1 MKRFFLV
8 IFTVVAVFFITACS
22 NKNQGGNDS
31 GKQVLNVFNWGEYI
45 GFDPVTINGVTYDN
59 VIDAFEKIYNVKVN
73 YETFD
78 SNEAMYTK
86 LIAGDARYDVII
98 PSDYMIERLI
108 KQDRLN
114 KIDFSLIP
122 NYSLISQDI
131 VNKLDEEYPDIEM
144 NDYVVPYFYGTVGIL
159 YDKTKVTKTVDSWS
173 ILWDEDYKKKIFM
186 YDSQRDSL
194 MVALKLLGY
203 SMNTHDLDEL
213 QQAKEKLIEQKP
225 LVYAYVGDSVIQQMI
240 DGEAYLA
247 VVYSGDAAYIMDN
260 NPNMS
265 FAIPKEGTNFWI
277 DSMVIPKTSQN
288 VELAHKFI
296 NFMISPE
303 IARANTEYVMY
314 TTPVEQVFNE
324 VIEEDWANNYAY
336 NPTIIDVFGGNI
348 QTEVFRDPGDFIKE
362 YDKIWSEVLSPER
375 NYIVPIV
382 IGGVVIIGLVAY
394 LVLKKRKNRVY

>member
-114 KIDFSLIP
+114 KLDFSLIP

-144 NDYVVPYFYGTVGIL
+144 NDYVVPYFYGTVGIV

-247 VVYSGDAAYIMDN
+247 VVYSGDAAYIMAN

>member
-114 KIDFSLIP
+114 KLDFSLIP

-144 NDYVVPYFYGTVGIL
+144 NDYVVPYFYGTVGIV

>member
-45 GFDPVTINGVTYDN
+45 GLDPVTINGVTYDN

-225 LVYAYVGDSVIQQMI
+225 LVYAYVGDSVNQQMI

>member
-144 NDYVVPYFYGTVGIL
+144 NDYVVPYFYGTVGIV

-225 LVYAYVGDSVIQQMI
+225 LVYAYVGDSVNQQMI

-247 VVYSGDAAYIMDN
+247 VVYSGDAAYIMYN

>member
-114 KIDFSLIP
+114 KLDFSLIP

-144 NDYVVPYFYGTVGIL
+144 NDYVVPYFYGTVGIV

-225 LVYAYVGDSVIQQMI
+225 LVYAYVGDSVNQQMI

-247 VVYSGDAAYIMDN
+247 VVYSGDAAYIMYN

-288 VELAHKFI
+288 VELAHRFI

-303 IARANTEYVMY
+303 IARANTEYIMY

-336 NPTIIDVFGGNI
+336 NLTIIDVFGGNI

>member
-247 VVYSGDAAYIMDN
+247 VVYSGDAAYIMAN

>member
-114 KIDFSLIP
+114 KLDFSLIP

-144 NDYVVPYFYGTVGIL
+144 NDYVVPYFYGTVGIV

-225 LVYAYVGDSVIQQMI
+225 LVYAYVGDSVNQQMI

-247 VVYSGDAAYIMDN
+247 VVYSGDAAYIMYN